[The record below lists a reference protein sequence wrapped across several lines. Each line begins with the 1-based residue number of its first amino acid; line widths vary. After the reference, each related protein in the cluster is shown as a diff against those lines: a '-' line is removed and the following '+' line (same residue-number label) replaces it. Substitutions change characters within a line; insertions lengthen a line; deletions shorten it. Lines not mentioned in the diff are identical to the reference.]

1 MAIVMTRRETRVL
14 AVVMTVMVLVVVTI
28 LLVATK

>member
-1 MAIVMTRRETRVL
+1 VTRRETRVL